1 MPPTPKCP
9 HNSGTYIDVVGRMEL
24 TRCANCDAVLRRSPV
39 GSDPHD
45 D

>member
-9 HNSGTYIDVVGRMEL
+9 HDSGTYIDVVGSMEL
-24 TRCANCDAVLRRSPV
+24 TKCVVCNEVLLRRPV